1 MQKKNIALAAP
12 FTSYSGYG
20 QYGRSIALML
30 IDLYKDNT
38 DITVSLFDLTGGT
51 LGQSEKFDLKSSKF
65 NQIQTYIKANEQIQ
79 KQFFDIFMTV
89 SIPMAFVQRGLINIG
104 ITALAEVDKVHPQ
117 LIQHCNRMDE
127 VYVMSD
133 FNIDT
138 LKHSM
143 FKLQDERQIKL
154 NVPVDKI
161 GVPFIQITSKGKT
174 DITDFIT
181 SIPQKFLFLSVGEWL
196 PGSIGNDRKDIG
208 ALISTFLRGFA
219 NNKDIGLVLKTN
231 QGRSSLLSQ
240 YGIRERMNEIAKG
253 LGIEITFPNVFF
265 ISGNLTQS
273 QMLEIYNH
281 DKIKA
286 YVTFTH
292 GESLG
297 IPIIEFIGN
306 TQKPAILPYHSGMLE
321 YIKPE
326 YSQILIHKQV
336 QVHPEL
342 FQSFMREFVIPESK
356 WYTVDYQYSLFKMGQ
371 VVNNYNVVAE
381 RAKHQKEHI
390 KQNYSKEKI
399 QQKLALMLDKHL
411 KQEVSLDL

>member
-1 MQKKNIALAAP
+1 MQKRNIALAAP

-30 IDLYKDNT
+30 VDLYKDNT

-65 NQIQTYIKANEQIQ
+65 NQIQPYIKANEQIQ

-138 LKHSM
+138 LKRSM

-240 YGIRERMNEIAKG
+240 YAIRERMNEIAKG

-306 TQKPAILPYHSGMLE
+306 TQKPVILPYHSGMLE